1 MLSGGHY
8 TGVVYCYILSITCIC
23 DAEWWPL
30 YWCGLLLYIK
40 YYLYKLYYMLSG
52 GHYTG
57 VVYCYILSITC
68 INSTICD
75 AEWWPLYR
83 CGLLLYIK
91 YYLYKL

>member
-8 TGVVYCYILSITCIC
+8 TGVVYCYILSITCI
-23 DAEWWPL
+23 
-30 YWCGLLLYIK
+30 
-40 YYLYKLYYMLSG
+40 KLYVMPSG

-91 YYLYKL
+91 YYLYKLYYM